1 MRWAAT
7 AKENRIATVTVNMR
21 GDIASERWA
30 APRRR
35 LKFGVVTARL
45 AIPAPV
51 LGLVGIAGGW
61 STDAGTKALTTLLF
75 VVGIAAAGCGGL
87 ALRRLQR
94 DDDSS
99 ARRLAL
105 ICLSCLLIGL
115 GAAVAILDK
124 VSVAANAPGP
134 DAYGGAGWIL
144 QLPTNEEVGELAMCF
159 VFAIPAIAGAVAFAG
174 ACRRLGAHWEQRPQ
188 Q

>member
-1 MRWAAT
+1 LVKPETEFATQAAT
-7 AKENRIATVTVNMR
+7 VAVNMR

-30 APRRR
+30 GSRRR

-51 LGLVGIAGGW
+51 LGLVAIAGGW
-61 STDAGTKALTTLLF
+61 STDTGTKALTTLL
-75 VVGIAAAGCGGL
+75 VVAGIAAAGCGGL
-87 ALRRLQR
+87 ALRRLHG

-99 ARRLAL
+99 ARRLTL
-105 ICLSCLLIGL
+105 ICLGCLLIGL

-134 DAYGGAGWIL
+134 DAYSGAVWSL
-144 QLPTNEEVGELAMCF
+144 HLPTNEEFGELAMCF
-159 VFAIPAIAGAVAFAG
+159 VFAIPAIVGAVAFEG
-174 ACRRLGAHWEQRPQ
+174 ASRRLGAHSEQRPQ